1 MSTVDVYRVTHQLD
15 NATLDALI
23 GRLEARG
30 KHPRFMQMMSE
41 YLERMGIDSCATV
54 LDIGCGTG
62 VAARAIAR
70 RPGFSGRIIGIDRSP
85 YLVSRGR
92 RFAEEEGVG
101 NHIDF
106 RAGDSHGLGL
116 PDAAFD
122 GVVAH
127 TLLSHV
133 DNALTVMKE
142 IARVVRPG
150 GKVGI
155 FDGDYASLTYGSE
168 TPDQAEVTDRL
179 VVDALVTNPRVMREM
194 PRLLLEA
201 GFGLEAAYAHVVA
214 DIGKADFFAPGIQA
228 MLTLLPKSGAMTEV
242 QVRSWAD
249 AVTRQSEQGIY
260 FAASNFYSYVAMRLP

>member
-1 MSTVDVYRVTHQLD
+1 MSTVDVYRVTDQLD

-23 GRLEARG
+23 ARLEARG
-30 KHPRFMQMMSE
+30 RHPRFVQMMTE
-41 YLERMGIDSCATV
+41 YLERMEIDACATV

-70 RPGFSGRIIGIDRSP
+70 RPAFRGRIIGIDRSP

-101 NHIDF
+101 NRIDF

-142 IARVVRPG
+142 IARVLQPG
-150 GKVGI
+150 GKAGI

-168 TPDQAEVTDRL
+168 TPEQAEAMDRL
-179 VVDALVTNPRVMREM
+179 VVGALVTNPRVMREM
-194 PRLLLEA
+194 PRLLQESGFVLESA
-201 GFGLEAAYAHVVA
+201 FAHVVA

-228 MLTLLPKSGAMTEV
+228 MLKLLPKSGAMSEP
-242 QVRSWAD
+242 QAHAWAA

-260 FAASNFYSYVAMRLP
+260 FAASNFYSYVATRR

>member
-1 MSTVDVYRVTHQLD
+1 MSTVDVYRVTDQLD
-15 NATLDALI
+15 HATLDALI
-23 GRLEARG
+23 ARLEARG
-30 KHPRFMQMMSE
+30 KHPKFVQMMTE

-70 RPGFSGRIIGIDRSP
+70 RPAFAGRIIGIDRSP
-85 YLVSRGR
+85 YLVSVGR
-92 RFAEEEGVG
+92 RLAEEERVDTR
-101 NHIDF
+101 IDF

-142 IARVVRPG
+142 IARVVRLG

-168 TPDQAEVTDRL
+168 TPAQAEATDKL

-194 PRLLLEA
+194 PRLLQEA
-201 GFGLEAAYAHVVA
+201 GFALEAAFAYVVA

-228 MLTLLPKSGAMTEV
+228 MLKLLPRSGAMSEAQART
-242 QVRSWAD
+242 WAD

-260 FAASNFYSYVAMRLP
+260 FGASNFYSYVAVRR